1 MEPLGYFKT
10 HPLFEGLSADALA
23 ALAAQTEVARYKPG
37 ELILSAGVS
46 GVEFGMI
53 VLGRAEAVLGY
64 GTPERRILGGIGE
77 GECFGEISLMTGQS
91 TLADVVAVTDVEA
104 FLLPEQ
110 AFTETIATNPKSVQF
125 LARLIATRMRAA
137 APAPEPARSG
147 RPAYAHG
154 ATSPMRILVVNC
166 GSSSLKYT
174 CYDTSSEAPVARG
187 QAERLKTPGA
197 KHTYE
202 GPKGKFEEAL
212 PNADHGAAFQAA
224 ATLLTHVDRGV
235 LKSLKDL
242 TVIGHR
248 VVHGGSALDAP
259 TRITPEV
266 KETIRK
272 LSLLA
277 PLHNPV
283 NLLGIE
289 ACERL
294 APGVPQVAV
303 FDTAFHSKMPPAAH
317 LYALPVDL
325 AEKDGIRRYGFHGTS
340 HEFVARLAARHLG
353 RRLGELKLV
362 TCHLGN
368 GVSLAAVE
376 HGRSI
381 DTSMGLT
388 PLEGLVMGTRSGDV
402 DPGVLIHLMREKQ
415 MTAEALDDLL
425 NKQSG
430 LKGLSGL
437 THDMRELEEAADAG
451 NRRAL
456 IAIQAFCYRA
466 KKYVGAY
473 LAALGG
479 ADAIVFTG
487 GIGQRSPGARARI
500 CQGLGGMGILLDE
513 AANRRVLA
521 GPGEV
526 SEISDPESRIRVLV
540 AGTDEEAMI
549 CRQSIQAVRHLGVD
563 QVLKKQKQRP
573 IPIGVSAHHVHLTQ
587 AHVEALFGP
596 GHQLTR
602 HSDLSQPGQYACKEQ
617 VNLVGPKARIDRV
630 RVLGPV
636 RPESQ
641 VEISRTEEFKLGID
655 APIRASGDIAGTPG
669 LTLEGPAGTV
679 ALQRGVI
686 NAMRHIHM
694 SPEDGL
700 AYALRDKDV
709 VRVKVDGPRSLIFGD
724 VLVRVH
730 PEFRLEMH
738 IDTDEA
744 NAAEISAGA
753 ACHLEAIQERPTERK

>member
-1 MEPLGYFKT
+1 MEPLDYFKA

-23 ALAAQTEVARYKPG
+23 GLAAKTERARYKPG

-46 GVEFGMI
+46 GVEFGI
-53 VLGRAEAVLGY
+53 VAHGRAEAVQGY
-64 GTPERRILGGIGE
+64 GTPGRRVLGGIGE

-110 AFTETIATNPKSVQF
+110 AFTETIATNPKSVTY

-137 APAPEPARSG
+137 APTPEPPRTG
-147 RPAYAHG
+147 RPAFAHG
-154 ATSPMRILVVNC
+154 ASAPMRILVVNC

-187 QAERLKTPGA
+187 QAERLKTPEA
-197 KHTYE
+197 RHTYE
-202 GPKGKFEEAL
+202 GPKGRFEEAL
-212 PNADHGAAFQAA
+212 PNADHAAAFQAA
-224 ATLLTHVDRGV
+224 AALLTHADRGV
-235 LKSLKDL
+235 VKSLKDL

-259 TRITPEV
+259 TLITPEV
-266 KETIRK
+266 KETIRR
-272 LSLLA
+272 LSSLA

-303 FDTAFHSKMPPAAH
+303 FDTAFHAKMPPAAH
-317 LYALPVDL
+317 LYALPAEY

-340 HEFVARLAARHLG
+340 HEYVARLAARHLG

-381 DTSMGLT
+381 DTSMGMT

-415 MTAEALDDLL
+415 MTPGALDDLL

-437 THDMRELEEAADAG
+437 THDMRELETAADGG

-513 AANRRVLA
+513 AANRKASA

-526 SEISDPESRIRVLV
+526 ADISDPESRIRVLV
-540 AGTDEEAMI
+540 VGTDEEAMI
-549 CRQSIQAVRHLGVD
+549 CRQAVQAVRHLGVD
-563 QVLKKQKQRP
+563 RVLKKQKQRP

-596 GHQLTR
+596 GHRLTR
-602 HSDLSQPGQYACKEQ
+602 HVDLIQPGQYACQEQ
-617 VNLVGPKARIDRV
+617 VNLVGPKSRIDRV

-669 LTLEGPAGTV
+669 LTLEGAAGTV
-679 ALQRGVI
+679 VLQRGVI

-700 AYALRDKDV
+700 AYALRDKDI

-724 VLVRVH
+724 VLVRIH

-753 ACHLEAIQERPTERK
+753 ACHLEAIQDRPTERK